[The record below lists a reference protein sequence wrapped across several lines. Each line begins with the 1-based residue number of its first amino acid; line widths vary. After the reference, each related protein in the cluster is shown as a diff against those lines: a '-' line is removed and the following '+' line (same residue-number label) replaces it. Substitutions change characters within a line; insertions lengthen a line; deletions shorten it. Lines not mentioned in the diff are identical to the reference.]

1 VRSRSKSTVVRL
13 PLMISGGGGCG
24 HRREPRPPCQ
34 LLLPRKLAEVIIQAE
49 VVIVELRPP
58 DPRRRR
64 GGRCLVAGEKWSKMR
79 SLRKGAVDE
88 GCPLDSL
95 KKAPLRKTPSCDFIV
110 LGVGRVL
117 LMTSQFCTV
126 MNRWQSS
133 LPTCL

>member
-1 VRSRSKSTVVRL
+1 
-13 PLMISGGGGCG
+13 
-24 HRREPRPPCQ
+24 
-34 LLLPRKLAEVIIQAE
+34 LAEVIIQAE

-126 MNRWQSS
+126 MNQWQSS